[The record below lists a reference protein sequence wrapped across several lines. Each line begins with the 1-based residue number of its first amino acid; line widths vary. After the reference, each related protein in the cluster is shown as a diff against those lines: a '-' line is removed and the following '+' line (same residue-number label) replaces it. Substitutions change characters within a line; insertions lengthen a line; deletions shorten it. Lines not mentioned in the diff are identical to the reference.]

1 MEKTAFNKKETL
13 FASKS
18 DLNFRKKLV
27 MCYVL
32 STVFK
37 VMKIGLFRKVNQK
50 YLKRLGENGE
60 DQLDRQCQEWRSVTK
75 SQETN
80 ILRIM
85 KIRKA
90 NWIGHMVHR
99 NWFLKHV
106 TGKSVEYEFVRRG
119 KRRKDLTNNRGPCKL
134 TEEALDPIMWRTR
147 SGTGYG
153 RLVRQRREWW

>member
-1 MEKTAFNKKETL
+1 VEKTAFNKKETL

-60 DQLDRQCQEWRSVTK
+60 DQLDRQCQE
-75 SQETN
+75 
-80 ILRIM
+80 
-85 KIRKA
+85 
-90 NWIGHMVHR
+90 
-99 NWFLKHV
+99 
-106 TGKSVEYEFVRRG
+106 
-119 KRRKDLTNNRGPCKL
+119 
-134 TEEALDPIMWRTR
+134 
-147 SGTGYG
+147 
-153 RLVRQRREWW
+153 